1 MEDNYN
7 YNAKIITDTDKT
19 LRKNDPILMLN
30 NQSSLPVTT
39 RYIHTYV
46 DCLLRLDT
54 KTHS

>member
-7 YNAKIITDTDKT
+7 YNAKIITDTDRT
-19 LRKNDPILMLN
+19 LRKNVPVLMLN
-30 NQSSLPVTT
+30 NQLSLPVTT

-54 KTHS
+54 

>member
-19 LRKNDPILMLN
+19 LRKNVPVLMLN
-30 NQSSLPVTT
+30 NQVSLPITT

-46 DCLLRLDT
+46 HCLLTLDT
-54 KTHS
+54 